1 MGDDP
6 ELALRMVNDGYG
18 VPGGRANGPASAQK
32 VNVVVS
38 VDTTAQVERQ
48 MEIQEA
54 SIWTGPQDDT
64 LLGLSLGA
72 GLIG

>member
-1 MGDDP
+1 MGHDP

-32 VNVVVS
+32 VDLVVS
-38 VDTTAQVERQ
+38 VDATTQIERQ

-54 SIWTGPQDDT
+54 GVGTGAQDDT
-64 LLGLSLGA
+64 LLGLGHGA